1 MAMRDANPRRM
12 ARAAG
17 GFNLLMI
24 VTGGFAVFA
33 RRGLIV
39 RGDAVATAA
48 NIVAHEAAFRA
59 SFAGDLLVVVWYLAV
74 TALFYELFKPVN
86 RTVALIAAFCSLAG
100 CIVQGVACLFAPTVV
115 LGGASYLKVFTVEQ
129 LQALAY
135 LFLKLYTQTY
145 SIGLVFFAFYGLAN
159 GYLIFKSTFLPRF
172 IGVLLAIAGLAWMI
186 FLSPPL
192 GEKLFPYLL
201 ASDLGELLLILWLVV
216 FGVNAERWKEVA
228 SAAG

>member
-1 MAMRDANPRRM
+1 
-12 ARAAG
+12 
-17 GFNLLMI
+17 
-24 VTGGFAVFA
+24 
-33 RRGLIV
+33 
-39 RGDAVATAA
+39 
-48 NIVAHEAAFRA
+48 
-59 SFAGDLLVVVWYLAV
+59 
-74 TALFYELFKPVN
+74 
-86 RTVALIAAFCSLAG
+86 
-100 CIVQGVACLFAPTVV
+100 
-115 LGGASYLKVFTVEQ
+115 
-129 LQALAY
+129 
-135 LFLKLYTQTY
+135 
-145 SIGLVFFAFYGLAN
+145 VFFAFYGLAN